1 MKCDKGLFTHT
12 HTHKQECFCGWGCHG
27 CWHAVRSLQWGTRH
41 NWSRYRW
48 KQRAGGFICWAWIRG
63 KKCRDENE
71 SMSGIREEEEKKI
84 LNPNEEERS
93 KAALFACVHV
103 RVFVCVLWQNENRD
117 KCRSNKPPVPQ
128 RLRVTEESVHACE
141 RVCVLGMYYT
151 RMLCACIMSN
161 NHPYI
166 RRYLYL
172 QRKLRINHTDTHLN
186 TTIVWGDEWEN
197 VQTRW

>member
-1 MKCDKGLFTHT
+1 MEAEGRWFHMLSLNKREKMQRWEWKH
-12 HTHKQECFCGWGCHG
+12 
-27 CWHAVRSLQWGTRH
+27 VRNKRRRRKEDFEPQWGGE
-41 NWSRYRW
+41 
-48 KQRAGGFICWAWIRG
+48 KQSSTFCM
-63 KKCRDENE
+63 C
-71 SMSGIREEEEKKI
+71 
-84 LNPNEEERS
+84 
-93 KAALFACVHV
+93 ACA
-103 RVFVCVLWQNENRD
+103 RLRVCVLWQNENRD